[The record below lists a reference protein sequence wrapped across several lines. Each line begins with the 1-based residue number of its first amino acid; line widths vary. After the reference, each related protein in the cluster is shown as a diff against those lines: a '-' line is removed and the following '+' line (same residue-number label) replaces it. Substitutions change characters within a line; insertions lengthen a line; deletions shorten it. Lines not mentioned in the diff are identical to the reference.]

1 MGDLACDSERV
12 LMEGHGA
19 SSVCKDDMLLLEE
32 ALPPAGQTPGSCVE
46 LRHNLEGT
54 HKQARDAGS
63 LDTEVDISGSPS
75 SGIKRGKGGDG
86 NSHAI
91 SNYSEPK
98 SSSPYER
105 LPSFPFPGQLY
116 YLLRLMNY
124 FGQLSR
130 FINLCSVPTCYDGA
144 VVVLVHLSWA
154 FTSTS
159 RLLVSAMKG
168 GRERSSGEA
177 SPTGARHV
185 NWASDVYDP
194 PVTSVDHTVK
204 GHQQRSRSRKKDKG
218 KQKQKQKKRKSRG
231 NGKKSGL
238 HDAAH
243 NPPALDVPGPSSPD
257 ELGLGEV
264 EEAEVLDYSA
274 FDSQEPKCGGGFP
287 HEIAAARTCFPAA
300 EPS

>member
-12 LMEGHGA
+12 LMEAHGA
-19 SSVCKDDMLLLEE
+19 SSLCKDDMVLLEE

-46 LRHNLEGT
+46 LRHNQEGT

-63 LDTEVDISGSPS
+63 LDNEVDISGSPS

-86 NSHAI
+86 NSRAI
-91 SNYSEPK
+91 SDHSEPNA
-98 SSSPYER
+98 SSTYER
-105 LPSFPFPGQLY
+105 LPSFP
-116 YLLRLMNY
+116 
-124 FGQLSR
+124 
-130 FINLCSVPTCYDGA
+130 
-144 VVVLVHLSWA
+144 
-154 FTSTS
+154 STS

-168 GRERSSGEA
+168 GRERSGGEA
-177 SPTGARHV
+177 SPTGACRV
-185 NWASDVYDP
+185 KWAPDVYDP

-231 NGKKSGL
+231 NGKKSGGL

-264 EEAEVLDYSA
+264 KEAEVLDYSA
-274 FDSQEPKCGGGFP
+274 FDGQEPKCGGGFS

-300 EPS
+300 EAS

>member
-19 SSVCKDDMLLLEE
+19 SSVCKDDMVLLEE

-63 LDTEVDISGSPS
+63 LDTEVDTSGSPS

-105 LPSFPFPGQLY
+105 LPSFP
-116 YLLRLMNY
+116 
-124 FGQLSR
+124 
-130 FINLCSVPTCYDGA
+130 
-144 VVVLVHLSWA
+144 
-154 FTSTS
+154 STS

-243 NPPALDVPGPSSPD
+243 NPPGKTTDISYYHLRFHAPGIMRVKSSYADRHFLLRPSSPD

-300 EPS
+300 EAS